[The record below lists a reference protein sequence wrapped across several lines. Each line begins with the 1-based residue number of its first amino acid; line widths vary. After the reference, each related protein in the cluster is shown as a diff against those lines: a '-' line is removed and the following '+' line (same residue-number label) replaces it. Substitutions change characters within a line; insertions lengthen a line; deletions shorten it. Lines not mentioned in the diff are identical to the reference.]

1 MSYVICIPCS
11 CTSCT
16 YAKHTIDSCIKNFS
30 FSFVT
35 EYKSSVILKKHQAD
49 IVQVLPVQSPELLEI
64 LCAEEIITAETKS
77 EVKDKGSEALVQ
89 AIVQSVEENPD
100 KLHSVVKFLLLREE
114 SVTLGKRI
122 KKQIGNQ
129 VNI

>member
-1 MSYVICIPCS
+1 MQNTLDGCIRK
-11 CTSCT
+11 
-16 YAKHTIDSCIKNFS
+16 YS

-114 SVTLGKRI
+114 SVTLGKKI
-122 KKQIGNQ
+122 KKQIGNE
-129 VNI
+129 VNV